1 MLTLVGG
8 VAASCLFLVL
18 AIFPRCGGRA
28 FRLPAHPHAH
38 ALQVTLGWLTVL
50 VALILSITRQWTRIY
65 RIYVNGKTERFHHAL
80 TDWLSLRPLAT
91 PLRLDGGVS
100 SGAEHTTTTTI
111 GLTWATATSYPDWS
125 PSQPRGGSM
134 ALRRQRQAW
143 NVKYALVVIPCEDT
157 NCSPWGRRW
166 CCQVHPATR
175 KGPAHLKEEGR
186 S

>member
-91 PLRLDGGVS
+91 PGWRGEFGG
-100 SGAEHTTTTTI
+100 
-111 GLTWATATSYPDWS
+111 
-125 PSQPRGGSM
+125 R
-134 ALRRQRQAW
+134 
-143 NVKYALVVIPCEDT
+143 
-157 NCSPWGRRW
+157 
-166 CCQVHPATR
+166 
-175 KGPAHLKEEGR
+175 AHHYDYHRPHMGYGNQLP
-186 S
+186 